1 MALREAVCCCRCV
14 WEQPGRAG
22 VRVADPQGHPAALR
36 VPADGAQEDHPVWPQ
51 RHGQDLPGQQAV
63 RVPGAQGGQ
72 GAGRGHHRHLQR
84 GPQIQQGER
93 AQTRPRAE
101 AVPSPAL
108 WALLHLQSTVIVL
121 RETMLKG
128 FQIHLIRGVEQQACR
143 CVFKHLKVSWFS
155 SV

>member
-101 AVPSPAL
+101 AVPRHCELCCTCKAPWLSWGKQCSKASRFTWL
-108 WALLHLQSTVIVL
+108 
-121 RETMLKG
+121 
-128 FQIHLIRGVEQQACR
+128 GVWNSRLAG
-143 CVFKHLKVSWFS
+143 VYLNT
-155 SV
+155 